1 MRMDNFYAVGI
12 DHKKVDMGGRE
23 SFIKKNPTEIFD
35 ELLENEKIK
44 GYVNLSTC
52 LRIEYYIHVE
62 EGFTEDEIVGLFPSQ
77 EELFVKQG
85 EDALHYLFRVIC
97 GFESVIKGEDQILAQ
112 VKKAHYDAV
121 EVGTT
126 SKVLNVIF
134 NKAIEVGK
142 KFRNESQIAHNA
154 LSLEAISLKFIKN
167 NVENLENKNILILG
181 VGDLSQGILYLL
193 KKCKAK
199 NIVVTNRSH
208 HKALVLKDSYDVD
221 VITFDQKVEMAI
233 NSDVIVSA
241 TSAPHF
247 VLKSEDLMDRLDDGR
262 KRFFLDL
269 AVPRDIDE
277 KLGELPNV
285 DIYNLDH
292 IWETYEK
299 NVTKRE
305 NRLKEYSH
313 LITEQIENVKKWFEY
328 RERIA

>member
-1 MRMDNFYAVGI
+1 MRMDNFYVVGI

-23 SFIKKNPTEIFD
+23 SFIKRNPTEIFD
-35 ELLENEKIK
+35 ELLKNKKIK

-52 LRIEYYIHVE
+52 LRIEYYLHVE
-62 EGFTEDEIVGLFPSQ
+62 EGFSADEIEGLFPSQ
-77 EELFVKQG
+77 EELFVKRG
-85 EDALHYLFRVIC
+85 ENALYYLFRVIC

-112 VKKAHYDAV
+112 VKKSHCEAV
-121 EVGTT
+121 EEETT
-126 SKVLNVIF
+126 SKILNVIF

-167 NVENLENKNILILG
+167 SVENLENKKVLILG

-193 KKCKAK
+193 KKSNVK

-221 VITFDQKVEMAI
+221 VITFDQKVESAI
-233 NSDVIVSA
+233 DSDVVISA

-247 VLKSEDLMDRLDDGR
+247 VLKSEELMERLNDGR

-277 KLGELPNV
+277 KLGELTNI
-285 DIYNLDH
+285 DLYNLDH

-328 RERIA
+328 RGRIA

>member
-1 MRMDNFYAVGI
+1 MRLDNFYVIGI

-23 SFIKKNPTEIFD
+23 SFIKQNPTEIFD
-35 ELLENEKIK
+35 ELLKNKKIK

-52 LRIEYYIHVE
+52 LRIEYYLHVE
-62 EGFTEDEIVGLFPSQ
+62 KGFSEDEINDIFPSQ
-77 EELFVKQG
+77 KGLFVKHG
-85 EDALHYLFRVIC
+85 ENALYYLFRVIC

-112 VKKAHYDAV
+112 VKKAHV
-121 EVGTT
+121 ESVEKNIT
-126 SKVLNVIF
+126 SKVLNVVF

-142 KFRNESQIAHNA
+142 RFRNESRICHNA
-154 LSLEAISLKFIKN
+154 LSLEAISMKFIKN
-167 NVENLENKNILILG
+167 SVENLENKKVLILG

-193 KKCKAK
+193 KKSNVN

-208 HKALVLKDSYDVD
+208 HKALMLKDSYDVD
-221 VITFDQKVEMAI
+221 VIAFDEKLEVAI
-233 NSDVIVSA
+233 ESDVIISA
-241 TSAPHF
+241 TSAPHY
-247 VLKSEDLMDRLDDGR
+247 VLKSEDLMDKLNDGR
-262 KRFFLDL
+262 NRFILDL

-277 KLGELPNV
+277 KLGELSNI
-285 DIYNLDH
+285 DLYNLDH

>member
-1 MRMDNFYAVGI
+1 MRMDNFYVVGI

-23 SFIKKNPTEIFD
+23 SFIQKNPTEIFD
-35 ELLENEKIK
+35 ELLKNNKIK

-77 EELFVKQG
+77 EELFVKRG

-112 VKKAHYDAV
+112 VKKAHSESVDNK
-121 EVGTT
+121 TT

-134 NKAIEVGK
+134 NKATEVGK
-142 KFRNESQIAHNA
+142 KFRNESKICHNA

-167 NVENLENKNILILG
+167 SVKDLENKKVLILG

-193 KKCKAK
+193 KKSNVN

-208 HKALVLKDSYDVD
+208 HKALMLKDSYDVE
-221 VITFDQKVEMAI
+221 VITFDEKLEAAVE
-233 NSDVIVSA
+233 SDVIISA

-247 VLKSEDLMDRLDDGR
+247 VLKSEDMMERLDDGR
-262 KRFFLDL
+262 KRFLLDL

-277 KLGELPNV
+277 KLGELSNI
-285 DIYNLDH
+285 DLYNLDH

-299 NVTKRE
+299 NITKRE